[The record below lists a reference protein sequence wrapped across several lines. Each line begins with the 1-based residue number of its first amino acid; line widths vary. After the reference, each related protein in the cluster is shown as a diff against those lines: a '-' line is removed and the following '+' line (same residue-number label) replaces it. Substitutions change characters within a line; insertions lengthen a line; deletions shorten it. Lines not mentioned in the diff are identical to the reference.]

1 MSIKTKSLSYA
12 INEKRILEDIS
23 IEILPGEICTVIG
36 PNGSGKSTLLKIIS
50 GDIESKSKRVYYE
63 DIRLTDISLKKR
75 ALIRSVMSQSQA
87 IMFDYT
93 VKDVLSMG
101 WLGFQVA
108 EDLDKY
114 EILLKKIVKDCD
126 IESLL
131 GQNFNVL
138 SEGEQRRIHFARTLV
153 QLNYESKSSYEKY
166 LFLDEPTANLDL
178 FWEINLMQIIT
189 KIAKKGIGV
198 FLVLHDLDLALNFSD
213 KIALINN
220 GMLRNFGKPK
230 EVMRND
236 ILSSVY
242 KTDIRVDFENKRIN
256 YY

>member
-12 INEKRILEDIS
+12 INEKRILEDIT
-23 IEILPGEICTVIG
+23 IEILPGEICTLIG

-63 DIRLTDISLKKR
+63 DIRLTEISLKKR

-101 WLGFQVA
+101 WLGFQLDK
-108 EDLDKY
+108 DLDKY

-126 IESLL
+126 IELL
-131 GQNFNVL
+131 LNQKFNVL

-153 QLNYESKSSYEKY
+153 QLNYESKCSYEKY

-178 FWEINLMQIIT
+178 FWEINFMQIIT
-189 KIAKKGIGV
+189 KIAKMGIGV
-198 FLVLHDLDLALNFSD
+198 FLVLHDLDLAFNFSD
-213 KIALINN
+213 KIALIND
-220 GMLRNFGKPK
+220 GMLRNFGTPK
-230 EVMRND
+230 EVMKND

-242 KTDIRVDFENKRIN
+242 KTDIRVDFENKRVN

>member
-153 QLNYESKSSYEKY
+153 QLNYESKRSYEKY

-198 FLVLHDLDLALNFSD
+198 FLVLHDLDLAFNFSD

>member
-50 GDIESKSKRVYYE
+50 GDIKSKSKRVYYE
-63 DIRLTDISLKKR
+63 DIRLTEISLKKR

-101 WLGFQVA
+101 WLGFQLDK
-108 EDLDKY
+108 DLDKY

-126 IESLL
+126 IELL
-131 GQNFNVL
+131 LNQKFNVL

-153 QLNYESKSSYEKY
+153 QLNYESKCSYEKY

-178 FWEINLMQIIT
+178 FWEINFMQIIT
-189 KIAKKGIGV
+189 KIAKMGIGV
-198 FLVLHDLDLALNFSD
+198 FLVLHDLDLAFNFSD
-213 KIALINN
+213 KIALIND
-220 GMLRNFGKPK
+220 GMLRNFGTPK
-230 EVMRND
+230 EVMKND

-242 KTDIRVDFENKRIN
+242 KTDIRVDFENKRVN

>member
-12 INEKRILEDIS
+12 INEKRILEDIT

-101 WLGFQVA
+101 WLGFQLDK
-108 EDLDKY
+108 DLDKY

-126 IESLL
+126 IELL
-131 GQNFNVL
+131 LNQKFNVL

-153 QLNYESKSSYEKY
+153 QLNYESKCSYEKY

-178 FWEINLMQIIT
+178 FWEINFMQIIT
-189 KIAKKGIGV
+189 KIAKMGIGV
-198 FLVLHDLDLALNFSD
+198 FLVLHDLDLAFNFSD
-213 KIALINN
+213 KIALIND
-220 GMLRNFGKPK
+220 GMLRNFGTPK
-230 EVMRND
+230 EVMKND

>member
-1 MSIKTKSLSYA
+1 MSIKTKSLSYT

-50 GDIESKSKRVYYE
+50 GDIKSKSKRVYYE
-63 DIRLTDISLKKR
+63 DIRLTEISLKKR

-101 WLGFQVA
+101 WLGFQLDK
-108 EDLDKY
+108 DLDKY

-126 IESLL
+126 IELL
-131 GQNFNVL
+131 LNQKFNVL

-153 QLNYESKSSYEKY
+153 QLNYESKCSYEKY

-178 FWEINLMQIIT
+178 FWEINFMQIIT
-189 KIAKKGIGV
+189 KIAKMGIGV
-198 FLVLHDLDLALNFSD
+198 FLVLHDLDLAFNFSD

-220 GMLRNFGKPK
+220 GMLRNFGTPK
-230 EVMRND
+230 EVMKND

-242 KTDIRVDFENKRIN
+242 KTDIRVDFENKRVN

>member
-50 GDIESKSKRVYYE
+50 GDIKSKSKRVYYE
-63 DIRLTDISLKKR
+63 DIRLTEISLKKR

-101 WLGFQVA
+101 WLGFQLDK
-108 EDLDKY
+108 DLDKY

-126 IESLL
+126 IELL
-131 GQNFNVL
+131 LNQKFNVL

-153 QLNYESKSSYEKY
+153 QLNYDSKCSYEKY

-178 FWEINLMQIIT
+178 FWEINFMQIIT
-189 KIAKKGIGV
+189 KIAKMGIGV
-198 FLVLHDLDLALNFSD
+198 FLVLHDLDLAFNFSD
-213 KIALINN
+213 KIALIND
-220 GMLRNFGKPK
+220 GMLRNFGTPK
-230 EVMRND
+230 EVMKND

-242 KTDIRVDFENKRIN
+242 KTDIRVDFENKRVN

>member
-1 MSIKTKSLSYA
+1 MSIKTKSLSYT

-50 GDIESKSKRVYYE
+50 GYIKSKSKRVYYE
-63 DIRLTDISLKKR
+63 DIRLTEISLKKR

-101 WLGFQVA
+101 WLGFQLDK
-108 EDLDKY
+108 DLDKY

-126 IESLL
+126 IELL
-131 GQNFNVL
+131 LNQKFNVL

-153 QLNYESKSSYEKY
+153 QLNYESKCSYEKY

-178 FWEINLMQIIT
+178 FWEINFMQIIT
-189 KIAKKGIGV
+189 KIAKIGIGV
-198 FLVLHDLDLALNFSD
+198 FLVLHDLDLAFNFSD
-213 KIALINN
+213 KIALIND
-220 GMLRNFGKPK
+220 GMLRNFGTPE
-230 EVMRND
+230 EVMKND

-242 KTDIRVDFENKRIN
+242 KTDIRVDFENKRVN

>member
-12 INEKRILEDIS
+12 INEKRILEDIT
-23 IEILPGEICTVIG
+23 IEILPGEICTLIG

-63 DIRLTDISLKKR
+63 DIRLADISLKKR

-101 WLGFQVA
+101 WLGFQLDK
-108 EDLDKY
+108 DLDKY

-126 IESLL
+126 IELL
-131 GQNFNVL
+131 LNQKFNVL

-153 QLNYESKSSYEKY
+153 QLNYESKCSYEKY

-178 FWEINLMQIIT
+178 FWEINFMQIIT
-189 KIAKKGIGV
+189 KIAKMGIGV
-198 FLVLHDLDLALNFSD
+198 FLVLHDLDLAFNFSD
-213 KIALINN
+213 KIALIND
-220 GMLRNFGKPK
+220 GMLRNFGTPK
-230 EVMRND
+230 EVMKND

-242 KTDIRVDFENKRIN
+242 KTDIRVDFENKRVN